1 MSSRDGLVGARR
13 LRELFAAHGVH
24 PRKHLGQNFVI
35 DPNTIRKVLEA
46 ASISPADRIVEIGAG
61 GGSLTVG
68 LAGRSAHV
76 IAVELDERLLPVL
89 ASVLNGLD
97 NVEVLH
103 ADATMI
109 DLGSLDAHRLVGN
122 LPYSAAATIV
132 VKVLQQAPQIGDLTV
147 MVQKEVGE
155 RLTAVPGSKIYGQ
168 TSVLVGHFSEARVV
182 ARLSQ
187 RAFFPMPKV
196 DSVLLRIVR
205 RSDVPNVDARVFF
218 ELVKRAFRQRRKMIR
233 KALADLTGSA
243 GAAERALAAA
253 GIDPASR
260 AEDLAPDDF
269 AALARVLS

>member
-1 MSSRDGLVGARR
+1 MTRDGLVGARR
-13 LRELFAAHGVH
+13 LRELFDAHGVH

-68 LAGRSAHV
+68 LAERAAHV

-89 ASVLNGLD
+89 AIVLRGLD

-103 ADATMI
+103 ADATEL
-109 DLGSLDAHRLVGN
+109 DLGSLDAHRVVGN
-122 LPYSAAATIV
+122 LPYGAAATLV
-132 VKVLQQAPQIGDLTV
+132 VKVLQEAPQIGDLTV

-155 RLTAVPGSKIYGQ
+155 RLTAGPGSKIYGQ
-168 TSVLVGHFSEARVV
+168 TSVLVSHFSEARIV

-187 RAFFPMPKV
+187 HAFYPVPKV

-205 RSDVPNVDARVFF
+205 RSDIPNVEDRVFA
-218 ELVKRAFRQRRKMIR
+218 ELVKRSFGQRRKMIR

-243 GAAERALAAA
+243 GAAERALADT

-260 AEDLAPDDF
+260 AEDLGSDDF